1 MNNPAVI
8 ACQGLGKTYRDGD
21 LSVPVLHNL
30 DLTIPAGATVGIMGA
45 SGSGK
50 STLLHLLG
58 GLDSLT
64 TGTVFWGETRMDTLS
79 ENARC
84 RLRNQHLGF
93 IYQLHHLLPELTALE
108 NVMLPLLLAKQSQVS
123 AIKVAMDILAS
134 VGLAHRYNHKVGELS
149 GGERQRT
156 AIARALVNKP
166 RCILADEPTG
176 NLDRENAEHV
186 FSLMLNL
193 SRDFGLSLVM
203 VTHDPHLANQ
213 LDIVYDLSIDGLRV
227 RTKT

>member
-1 MNNPAVI
+1 MNNPSVI
-8 ACQGLGKTYRDGD
+8 ACQSLGKTYQDGD

-64 TGTVFWGETRMDTLS
+64 TGAVFWGETRIDTLG

-108 NVMLPLLLAKQSQVS
+108 NVMLPLLLAKQSQVN
-123 AIKVAMDILAS
+123 AIKEGMNLLAA
-134 VGLAHRYNHKVGELS
+134 VGLSHRFQHKIGELS

-193 SRDFGLSLVM
+193 SRDFGLSVVM
-203 VTHDPHLANQ
+203 VTHDAYLADQ
-213 LDIVYDLSIDGLRV
+213 LDIVYDLSVDGLIP
-227 RTKT
+227 RT

>member
-64 TGTVFWGETRMDTLS
+64 TGTVFWGDTRMDTLS